1 MPIPIRTL
9 GDVRDRKRRDSQQRF
24 LAQHSLAPPNAP
36 SFFPSSLSPTPF
48 NACCAGYII
57 VAKFCSQTSL
67 YRIGLHVGGL
77 PFFKCDEM
85 RLRWVF
91 IVQTEVIL
99 LKNIFEFD
107 RLYTGRAGGSS
118 GGKGFN
124 NIFSNIFTVCS
135 TWLKDYIFPTVKSA
149 LLFLSYINDL
159 RPIEERDSLQLVFL
173 W

>member
-1 MPIPIRTL
+1 MSLLNANSHTYL
-9 GDVRDRKRRDSQQRF
+9 GDVRDRKRRDSQRRF
-24 LAQHSLAPPNAP
+24 LVQHNLAPPNAS

-48 NACCAGYII
+48 NACYII

-67 YRIGLHVGGL
+67 YRIGLHVGEL

-118 GGKGFN
+118 GGKG
-124 NIFSNIFTVCS
+124 C
-135 TWLKDYIFPTVKSA
+135 
-149 LLFLSYINDL
+149 
-159 RPIEERDSLQLVFL
+159 LQLIILMYFAM
-173 W
+173 

>member
-1 MPIPIRTL
+1 ML
-9 GDVRDRKRRDSQQRF
+9 EKRFATTIFSATQPC
-24 LAQHSLAPPNAP
+24 PPNAP

-48 NACCAGYII
+48 NPCYADYIT

-67 YRIGLHVGGL
+67 YRIDLHVGGL

-107 RLYTGRAGGSS
+107 WLYTGRAGGSS
-118 GGKGFN
+118 GRKGFN
-124 NIFSNIFTVCS
+124 NIFSNIFTVCP
-135 TWLKDYIFPTVKSA
+135 TWPGSSKVLSRLRAEPFSP
-149 LLFLSYINDL
+149 LFFFFSFFLFRFLFSYCDFIW
-159 RPIEERDSLQLVFL
+159 FL
-173 W
+173 YTA

>member
-1 MPIPIRTL
+1 ML
-9 GDVRDRKRRDSQQRF
+9 EKRFATTIFSATQPCPPPP
-24 LAQHSLAPPNAP
+24 PPNAP

-48 NACCAGYII
+48 NPYYADYIT

-67 YRIGLHVGGL
+67 YRIDLHVGGL

-118 GGKGFN
+118 GRKGFN
-124 NIFSNIFTVCS
+124 NIFSNIFTVCP
-135 TWLKDYIFPTVKSA
+135 TWPGSSKVLSSITGRTFFSP
-149 LLFLSYINDL
+149 LLF
-159 RPIEERDSLQLVFL
+159 FL
-173 W
+173 FLFV

>member
-1 MPIPIRTL
+1 MPLP
-9 GDVRDRKRRDSQQRF
+9 F
-24 LAQHSLAPPNAP
+24 SLPPYP
-36 SFFPSSLSPTPF
+36 LPLSTP
-48 NACCAGYII
+48 ATQDYIT

-67 YRIGLHVGGL
+67 YRIDLHVGGL

-118 GGKGFN
+118 GRKGFN
-124 NIFSNIFTVCS
+124 NIFSNIFTVCP
-135 TWLKDYIFPTVKSA
+135 TWPGSSKVLSSITGRTFFSP
-149 LLFLSYINDL
+149 LLF
-159 RPIEERDSLQLVFL
+159 FL
-173 W
+173 FLFV